1 MDIEKVL
8 KLYDQIEE
16 VLVKVPVEIVTL
28 RNCVDMLHN
37 ISTDE
42 LDSYGYTIDS
52 YEEKGHIQ
60 SLAKTARSMN
70 NALCYIARNTQ
81 LNAMLCERLMSELNP
96 KYVDLVD
103 AKLKTK
109 NEDITALVKS
119 FYNEKEEEK

>member
-16 VLVKVPVEIVTL
+16 VLVKIPVEIVTL

-37 ISTDE
+37 IYNDE
-42 LDSYGYTIDS
+42 LDFYGYTIDS

-60 SLAKTARSMN
+60 SLAKIARSMN
-70 NALCYIARNTQ
+70 NVLCYIARNTQ

-103 AKLKTK
+103 AKIKSK

>member
-60 SLAKTARSMN
+60 SLAKIARSMHN
-70 NALCYIARNTQ
+70 TLCYIARNTQ
-81 LNAMLCERLMSELNP
+81 LNATLCERLMAELNP
-96 KYVDLVD
+96 QFIDATKKKMDENRLDL
-103 AKLKTK
+103 L
-109 NEDITALVKS
+109 ALVMS
-119 FYNEKEEEK
+119 IYNEKEEDK